1 MKLHLNKNLSS
12 ANTLNKVLSP
22 SKQFDV
28 ILKENTSLLFPVVT
42 VTGKLYDFH
51 EYNYAYIP
59 SFGRYYFMSE
69 PKSVGVNLVEL
80 SFSVDVLMSWKDQIK
95 NCKAFITR
103 QENKY
108 NTFYYDEKFP
118 EFCYNNTIIK
128 RFPAKF
134 LDQPNYILTL
144 RGVSD

>member
-1 MKLHLNKNLSS
+1 MKLHLNKNLSTS
-12 ANTLNKVLSP
+12 NTIEKVLSP

-42 VTGKLYDFH
+42 VSGNLYDFH

-69 PKSVGVNLVEL
+69 PKSVGFNLVEL

-108 NTFYYDEKFP
+108 NTFYFDDKFP
-118 EFCYNNTIIK
+118 EFCYSNTVVK

-144 RGVSD
+144 RGVTE